1 MPGTD
6 EVDFALGMRSVCW
19 EADSAGR
26 FGRSDAPGQSS
37 VGGILE
43 EPPPRR
49 VLSYSQI
56 TE

>member
-6 EVDFALGMRSVCW
+6 EVDFALGMRSICW

-56 TE
+56 AE